1 MSDKKKV
8 FVTGAAGFIGMH
20 LTDLLL
26 SQNFEVVGID
36 NLKPSYGGNWSKLRK
51 DYLENKSLFKIHEL
65 DLAINS
71 NLGELTELMSN
82 SDCVIHL
89 AAWPG
94 VRFSQTNPYE
104 YSQANLN
111 AFGNVLEAVKETN
124 PNKFLFA
131 SSSSIYGDLG
141 SQGAVTENQA
151 TGLNLKSFYAATKW
165 SNELLAQQH
174 QVITQIPTV
183 ALRFFTVFGEFG
195 RPDMAYWNF
204 LENTLLGQPIN
215 LYGQTGGSRNYTYV
229 KDAVSIVSKLL
240 SSEVSGYEAVNVSC
254 GEPMETIKM
263 LEMIG
268 TAVGKKPK
276 IEITARPT
284 VDVEKTWADL
294 KKIES
299 LTGRSSQTP
308 PDEAIRNFVIWYLK
322 EVNQ

>member
-8 FVTGAAGFIGMH
+8 VITGAAGFIGMH
-20 LTDLLL
+20 LTELLL
-26 SQNFEVVGID
+26 NQNFEVVGID
-36 NLKPSYGGNWSKLRK
+36 NLKPSYGGDWSKLRK
-51 DYLENKSLFKIHEL
+51 DYLESKFPFNIHLL
-65 DLAINS
+65 DLAVNS
-71 NLGELTELMSN
+71 NLGVLTELMRN
-82 SDCVIHL
+82 SDYIIHL

-94 VRFSQTNPYE
+94 VRFSQSNPYE

-111 AFGNVLEAVKETN
+111 AFGNILEAVKETK
-124 PNKFLFA
+124 PKKFLFA

-174 QVITQIPTV
+174 QLITQVPSI

-204 LENTLLGQPIN
+204 LENTYLGQPIS
-215 LYGQTGGSRNYTYV
+215 LYGPTGGSRNYTYV
-229 KDAVSIVSKLL
+229 KDAVNIVFKLL
-240 SSEVSGYEAVNVSC
+240 SSDVSGYEAVNVSC

-268 TAVGKKPK
+268 ASIGKKPK
-276 IEITARPT
+276 IEITARPK

-294 KKIES
+294 KKIER
-299 LTGRSSQTP
+299 LTGSSSQTP
-308 PDEAIRNFVIWYLK
+308 PNEAINNFVSWYLK
-322 EVNQ
+322 EVVK

>member
-8 FVTGAAGFIGMH
+8 VVTGAAGFIGMH
-20 LTDLLL
+20 LTELLL
-26 SQNFEVVGID
+26 NQNFEVLGID
-36 NLKPSYGGNWSKLRK
+36 NLKPSYGGDWSKLRK
-51 DYLENKSLFKIHEL
+51 DYLENRFQFKIHVL
-65 DLAINS
+65 DLAVNS
-71 NLGELTELMSN
+71 NLGELAELMRN
-82 SDCVIHL
+82 SDFVIHL

-104 YSQANLN
+104 YCKANLN
-111 AFGNVLEAVKETN
+111 AFSNVLEAVKETN
-124 PNKFLFA
+124 PKKFLFA

-141 SQGAVTENQA
+141 SHGAVKENQA

-174 QVITQIPTV
+174 QVITKIPTV

-204 LENTLLGQPIN
+204 LENTFLGQPIN

-254 GEPMETIKM
+254 GEPLDTIKM
-263 LEMIG
+263 LEIIG
-268 TAVGKKPK
+268 NAVGKEPRIK
-276 IEITARPT
+276 ISDRPS

-294 KKIES
+294 AKIES
-299 LTGRSSQTP
+299 LIGHTSQTS
-308 PDEAIRNFVIWYLK
+308 PDGAIGNFVNWYLK
-322 EVNQ
+322 EVIK

>member
-8 FVTGAAGFIGMH
+8 TVTGAAGFIGMH

-51 DYLENKSLFKIHEL
+51 DYLENKFPIKIQEL
-65 DLAINS
+65 DLAVNS
-71 NLGELTELMSN
+71 NLGELIASMKN
-82 SDCVIHL
+82 SDYVIHL

-111 AFGNVLEAVKETN
+111 AFNNVLEAIKETK
-124 PNKFLFA
+124 PHKFLFA

-141 SQGAVTENQA
+141 SNGAVKENQA

-174 QVITQIPTV
+174 QAITQIPSI

-204 LENTLLGQPIN
+204 LENTYLEQPIS
-215 LYGQTGGSRNYTYV
+215 LYGKTGGSRNYTYV
-229 KDAVSIVSKLL
+229 KDAVNIVSKLL
-240 SSEVSGYEAVNVSC
+240 SSDITGFEAINVSC
-254 GEPMETIKM
+254 GKPMETIKM
-263 LEMIG
+263 LEILGSAIG
-268 TAVGKKPK
+268 KEPK
-276 IEITARPT
+276 IEITDRPS

-294 KKIES
+294 TKIES
-299 LTGRSSQTP
+299 LTGNTSQTP
-308 PDEAIRNFVIWYLK
+308 TDEAISNFVNWYLK
-322 EVNQ
+322 EVIK